1 MNLSHELTSS
11 AVFDLS
17 AFPLVIAR
25 NDAIAP
31 GYAVAWEQDMNAL
44 LKTGEH
50 FVLLFISPRP
60 EETHEDRKQ
69 RGMWLKTN
77 RDALSQVCKAL
88 ITVEPDERERE
99 ESKAGAAAISKA
111 FGIPLEAV
119 ATLDDAKKI
128 GRQLLS
134 ETGD

>member
-1 MNLSHELTSS
+1 MNSSHQLTSS

-17 AFPLVIAR
+17 EFPLVIAR

-31 GYAVAWEQDMNAL
+31 GYAVTWEQDMNVL
-44 LKTGEH
+44 LKSDEP

-60 EETHEDRKQ
+60 EETHEDRKH
-69 RGMWLKTN
+69 RGLWLKTN
-77 RDALSQVCKAL
+77 RDALSQVCRAL

-119 ATLDDAKKI
+119 ATLDDARKI